1 MTAPRVSRGERIGIF
16 GGTFNPIHLGHLRA
30 AEEVRE
36 QLDLAR
42 ILFVPS
48 AQPPHKPGSAADPIA
63 PAQER
68 LAWVRAAVKG
78 NEALGV
84 DDLEI
89 ARGGAS
95 YSIDTVRA
103 IAQRIAPTL
112 PVFVIGCDA
121 FSLMSTWREPEALLA
136 LTNFAVMT
144 RPPVSRGS
152 LADWLPD
159 CARDAF
165 QLDPSGQRAQHR
177 TAPTWIRAVEIPA
190 LDISSSDVRERIR
203 KGRSVRNLVPEVVR
217 EALLASG
224 VYSRAGAEYARGQ
237 R

>member
-1 MTAPRVSRGERIGIF
+1 MTRGERVGIL

-36 QLDLAR
+36 QLDLSR
-42 ILFVPS
+42 VLLVPS
-48 AQPPHKPGSAADPIA
+48 AEPPHKPGSTADPIA
-63 PAQER
+63 PARER
-68 LAWVRAAVKG
+68 LAWVRAAVEH
-78 NEALGV
+78 NAALGV

-95 YSIDTVRA
+95 YSIDTVRT
-103 IAQRIAPTL
+103 IAQRIAPTTL
-112 PVFVIGCDA
+112 VFVIGCDA
-121 FSLMSTWREPEALLA
+121 FSLLSSWREPEALLA

-165 QLDPSGQRAQHR
+165 LLEPSGQRARHR
-177 TAPTWIRAVEIPA
+177 KASTWIRSVEIPA
-190 LDISSSDVRERIR
+190 HDISSSDVRERIR

-217 EALLASG
+217 EAVLASG
-224 VYSRAGAEYARGQ
+224 VYSRPGEEYAREQ